1 VGAHVIH
8 DFLERGDPD
17 FRMIAKPV
25 EKLLVGPGRDFEIV
39 ATRAVELQ
47 YPEALRVS
55 HTLGGMV
62 YKTFTTPQAN
72 VKKATYGA
80 LNRMQIRVVDTKR
93 NGSTELITAKAADR
107 EIEIELEALT
117 PSTTRMLVVA
127 KKDSGI
133 LRDSATAT
141 EIILQTEKMV
151 GQT

>member
-1 VGAHVIH
+1 
-8 DFLERGDPD
+8 
-17 FRMIAKPV
+17 MKTIAKILLALSSIYLAGCVPV
-25 EKLLVGPGRDFEIV
+25 AVTAVGVGM
-39 ATRAVELQ
+39 ATGLG
-47 YPEALRVS
+47 
-55 HTLGGMV
+55 HTLSGMV
-62 YKTFTTPQAN
+62 YKTFSTPQAS

-80 LNRMQIRVVDTKR
+80 LNRMQIKVVESKR
-93 NGSTELITAKAADR
+93 NGTTELITAKAADR

-117 PSTTRMLVVA
+117 PNTTRMLVVA

>member
-1 VGAHVIH
+1 
-8 DFLERGDPD
+8 
-17 FRMIAKPV
+17 
-25 EKLLVGPGRDFEIV
+25 
-39 ATRAVELQ
+39 
-47 YPEALRVS
+47 
-55 HTLGGMV
+55 MV

-93 NGSTELITAKAADR
+93 SGSTELITAKAADR

>member
-1 VGAHVIH
+1 MKTHMKTLVLCITLALATAGCVPVAITAAGVGMAT
-8 DFLERGDPD
+8 G
-17 FRMIAKPV
+17 
-25 EKLLVGPGRDFEIV
+25 VG
-39 ATRAVELQ
+39 
-47 YPEALRVS
+47 

-72 VKKATYGA
+72 VKRATYGA
-80 LNRMQIRVVDTKR
+80 LNRMQIKVVETKR
-93 NGSTELITAKAADR
+93 EGTTEHIKAKAADR

-141 EIILQTEKMV
+141 EIILQTEKLV
-151 GQT
+151 DPVKEAAQR

>member
-1 VGAHVIH
+1 MKTILKIALAFLGLYLAGCVPVAVTAAGVG
-8 DFLERGDPD
+8 L
-17 FRMIAKPV
+17 
-25 EKLLVGPGRDFEIV
+25 
-39 ATRAVELQ
+39 ATGT
-47 YPEALRVS
+47 S
-55 HTLGGMV
+55 HTLSGMV

-80 LNRMQIRVVDTKR
+80 LNRMQIKVVDTKR
-93 NGSTELITAKAADR
+93 NGSTETITAKAADR

-117 PSTTRMLVVA
+117 PNTTRMLVVA